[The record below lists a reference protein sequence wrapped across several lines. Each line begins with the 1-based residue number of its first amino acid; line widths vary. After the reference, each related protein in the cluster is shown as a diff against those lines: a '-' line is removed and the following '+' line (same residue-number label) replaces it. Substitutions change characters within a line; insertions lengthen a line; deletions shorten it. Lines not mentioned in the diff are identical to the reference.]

1 MLSHPRKTLMIVS
14 VATLLGSVQSAMAD
28 TTIRV
33 MRVEISQVEKDYYAE
48 IAREFENSHP
58 GVTIELDYLS
68 NEAYKSKLPTLL
80 QSDQRPD
87 IFYSWGGEALKEKVE
102 AGFVKDLTAAMQD
115 GWQARF
121 PDSAIDAFT
130 INGKIYGAPLYV
142 TEVGLWTN
150 TALTEKA
157 GVDIDAIDTWQ
168 DFLNAVATLKE
179 AGVTP
184 IVVGAKD
191 GWPMHFYWGSL
202 ATRLAGQQGFKAA
215 KAGEGEGFAAPPFVQ
230 VGEKL
235 KQLVELEPFQPG
247 FMTTTYERASGMFGD
262 GEAAFHLMGD
272 WDYLPSKQ
280 RSMSGE
286 GVPDEDLRFIS
297 FPTVEGGQGNEATFG
312 GLNGWAIT
320 RDAPDETVAFL
331 KSLLSLDNQ
340 REAARRGI
348 FVPIVKGAEKALTTP
363 YGRKVAED
371 IDQASYHQIFLDH
384 DLGVSVGATVNDIS
398 TDIAQG
404 VTSPEEAAERVEEA
418 WQFR

>member
-1 MLSHPRKTLMIVS
+1 MSSHPRKTLLIAS
-14 VATLLGSVQSAMAD
+14 VATLLGSAQSAMAD
-28 TTIRV
+28 TTVRV

-102 AGFVKDLTAAMQD
+102 AGFVKNLTAAMQD
-115 GWQARF
+115 GWQSRF

-130 INGKIYGAPLYV
+130 INGKVYGAPLYV
-142 TEVGLWTN
+142 TEVGFWAN

-157 GVDIDAIDTWQ
+157 GVDVDAIDTWQ
-168 DFLNAVATLKE
+168 DFLDAVITLKE
-179 AGVTP
+179 ADITP

-191 GWPMHFYWGSL
+191 GWPMQFYWGSL

-230 VGEKL
+230 AGEKL

-280 RSMSGE
+280 RSVSGK

-297 FPTVEGGQGNEATFG
+297 FPSVEGGQGNEATYG
-312 GLNGWAIT
+312 GLNGWAVT
-320 RDAPDETVAFL
+320 RDAPDMAVTFL
-331 KSLLSLDNQ
+331 KSLLSLGNQ
-340 REAARRGI
+340 REAAKRGI

-363 YGRKVAED
+363 YGRKVAKD
-371 IDQASYHQIFLDH
+371 IDQASYHQTFLDQ

-398 TDIAQG
+398 NDIAQG
-404 VTSPEEAAERVEEA
+404 VTSPEDAAERVEEA

>member
-1 MLSHPRKTLMIVS
+1 MFSHPRKTLLIVS
-14 VATLLGSVQSAMAD
+14 VATLLGSAQSAMAD

-48 IAREFENSHP
+48 IAREFEDSHP

-121 PDSAIDAFT
+121 PASAIDAFT
-130 INGKIYGAPLYV
+130 IGGKIYGAPLYV
-142 TEVGLWTN
+142 TEVGLWAN

-157 GVDIDAIDTWQ
+157 GVDVDAIDTWQ
-168 DFLNAVATLKE
+168 DFLDAVATLKE

-202 ATRLAGQQGFKAA
+202 ATRLAGQPGFEAA
-215 KAGEGEGFAAPPFVQ
+215 KAGE
-230 VGEKL
+230 KL
-235 KQLVELEPFQPG
+235 EQLVELEPFQPG

-272 WDYLPSKQ
+272 WDYLPSQQ
-280 RSMSGE
+280 RSVSGE

-297 FPTVEGGQGNEATFG
+297 FPSVEGGQGNEATFG
-312 GLNGWAIT
+312 GLNGWAVT
-320 RDAPDETVAFL
+320 RDAPDEAVTFL
-331 KSLLSLDNQ
+331 KRLLSLDNQ
-340 REAARRGI
+340 REAAKRGI
-348 FVPIVKGAEKALTTP
+348 FVPVVKGAEKALTTP
-363 YGRKVAED
+363 YGRKVARD
-371 IDQASYHQIFLDH
+371 IEQASYHQIFLDH

>member
-1 MLSHPRKTLMIVS
+1 MFSHTRKTLLIVS
-14 VATLLGSVQSAMAD
+14 VAALLGSAQSVMAD
-28 TTIRV
+28 TTIRM

-48 IAREFENSHP
+48 IAREFEKSHP

-80 QSDQRPD
+80 QSNQRPD

-115 GWQARF
+115 GWQSRF

-157 GVDIDAIDTWQ
+157 GVDVDAIDTWQ
-168 DFLNAVATLKE
+168 DFLDAVSKLKE

-202 ATRLAGQQGFKAA
+202 ATRLAGQQGFAAA
-215 KAGEGEGFAAPPFVQ
+215 KAGESEGFAAPPFVQ
-230 VGEKL
+230 AGEKL
-235 KQLVELEPFQPG
+235 EQLVELEPFQPG

-286 GVPDEDLRFIS
+286 GVPDEELRFIS
-297 FPTVEGGQGNEATFG
+297 FPRVEGGQGNEATFG
-312 GLNGWAIT
+312 GLNGWAVT
-320 RDAPDETVAFL
+320 RDAPEMAVTFL

-363 YGRKVAED
+363 YARKVARD
-371 IDQASYHQIFLDH
+371 IEQASYHQIFLDH

-404 VTSPEEAAERVEEA
+404 VTGPEEAAERVEEA